1 MCKQVQ
7 VHLGYRLSL
16 HCSGK
21 NQKWPLIFP
30 STACCDNVQDWNQIN
45 GDCTY
50 NRNHV
55 EIINWQAWIKDF
67 LFNLASEPR
76 VPDPWNGRNWISI
89 FTTKY
94 GTLSWPAFYE
104 YEYELKLTGEK
115 TLIKAQIHLKL
126 WQSTVSD
133 WLIGW
138 QKLARRAFFEKF
150 GRGRKFKP

>member
-104 YEYELKLTGEK
+104 YEYELKLTGEENIDKSTNIFK
-115 TLIKAQIHLKL
+115 TLTKH
-126 WQSTVSD
+126 SE
-133 WLIGW
+133 WLTDRVAEIGT
-138 QKLARRAFFEKF
+138 KGLL
-150 GRGRKFKP
+150 RKVWTRTKI